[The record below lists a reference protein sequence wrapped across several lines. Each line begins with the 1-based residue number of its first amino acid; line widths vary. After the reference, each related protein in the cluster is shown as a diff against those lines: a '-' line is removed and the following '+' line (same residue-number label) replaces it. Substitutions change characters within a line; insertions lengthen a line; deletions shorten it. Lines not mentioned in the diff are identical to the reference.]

1 MLNGV
6 VRTHAPVRVADCG
19 GWTDTW
25 FAGHGEVCHV
35 AMEPGIE
42 VVVGPGDPP
51 IDEFLQAC
59 LAEAA
64 PPFPDLAIDVVSTAL
79 PLGAAVGTSA
89 SLAVAVIAA
98 VDALAGRTRSRPDL
112 ARAAHRVETVH
123 LGQQSGI
130 QDQIAAAYGG
140 VNHIIMARYPV
151 AEVVALHLGDAV
163 REALARQLVT
173 VYLNRPHSSSAMHQT
188 VVDAMERGDR
198 LEALEPMRASAAAAA
213 SALRTGDLWAY
224 GAALIAHH
232 EGSRRLHSGLVSSDA
247 DRVSS
252 LASATGA
259 LGWKTNGAGGEGGS
273 ITVLTG
279 ADPTEFLSSVREL
292 GFRVLDLQPATQG
305 ASASLVSGDN

>member
-1 MLNGV
+1 MLNGA
-6 VRTHAPVRVADCG
+6 VRAHAPVRVADCG

-42 VVVGPGDPP
+42 VVVRPGDAPS
-51 IDEFLQAC
+51 DEFLQAC

-64 PPFPDLAIDVVSTAL
+64 PPTVDLAIEVVSTAI

-89 SLAVAVIAA
+89 SLAVAVIAG
-98 VDALAGRTRSRPDL
+98 VDALVGRTRSRADL

-123 LGQQSGI
+123 LGQQCGI

-140 VNHIIMARYPV
+140 VNHIIMARYPDSD
-151 AEVVALHLGDAV
+151 VVPVHLSDTV
-163 REALARQLVT
+163 RTALARRLVT

-213 SALRTGDLWAY
+213 NALCSGDLSAY
-224 GAALIAHH
+224 GEALIAHH
-232 EGSRRLHSGLVSSDA
+232 EGSRRLHSGLVSADA

-252 LASATGA
+252 VASATGA
-259 LGWKTNGAGGEGGS
+259 FGWKTNGAGGEGGS

-279 ADPTEFLSSVREL
+279 PDRAEFVASVREL
-292 GFRVLDLQPATQG
+292 GFRVLDLRPAIKG
-305 ASASLVSGDN
+305 ATVSTIDR